1 MDATTDRARRGIFDP
16 RSTRS
21 FSLWFGVLAPPL
33 AWLTHLLLGDLIY
46 ELGCA
51 PAMRAKAIFGLSL
64 HTWTLAATIAL
75 LAVTVAAGV
84 LAFRALRRLRAESD
98 GGSLDRATAMAFVGV
113 ASSVLYGLIQVF
125 GVLPAFVLPPCLPSP
140 P

>member
-1 MDATTDRARRGIFDP
+1 MDATAHRARRMFDP

-21 FSLWFGVLAPPL
+21 FPLWLGILAPPI
-33 AWLTHLLLGDLIY
+33 AWLTHLVVGDLIY

-51 PAMRAKAIFGLSL
+51 PGMRAREIVGLSL
-64 HTWTLAATIAL
+64 HTWTVAATIAL
-75 LAVTVAAGV
+75 LAVTVSAGV
-84 LAFRALRRLRAESD
+84 LAFRALRQLLVQSN

-113 ASSVLYGLIQVF
+113 ASSLLYGAIQVF
-125 GVLPAFVLPPCLPSP
+125 GLLPSFVLPPCLPSP

>member
-1 MDATTDRARRGIFDP
+1 MDTTTDRARRRAFDP

-21 FSLWFGVLAPPL
+21 FPLWFGVLAPPL

-51 PAMRAKAIFGLSL
+51 PGTRAKEIFGLSL
-64 HTWTLAATIAL
+64 HMWTLAATIAL

-84 LAFRALRRLRAESD
+84 LAFRALRRLMAESD
-98 GGSLDRATAMAFVGV
+98 GASLDRATAMAFVGV
-113 ASSVLYGLIQVF
+113 ASSLLYGAIQVF
-125 GVLPAFVLPPCLPSP
+125 GLLPSFVLAPCLPSP
-140 P
+140 S

>member
-1 MDATTDRARRGIFDP
+1 MDATTDRTRQEIADP

-21 FSLWFGVLAPPL
+21 FPLWFGVLGPPL

-51 PAMRAKAIFGLSL
+51 PAMRAKEIFGLSL
-64 HTWTLAATIAL
+64 HTWTVGATIAL
-75 LAVTVAAGV
+75 LAVTIAGGL
-84 LAFRALRRLRAESD
+84 LAFRALRRLLAESD
-98 GGSLDRATAMAFVGV
+98 GAPLDRATGMAFVGV
-113 ASSVLYGLIQVF
+113 ASSVLYGLIQIF
-125 GVLPAFVLPPCLPSP
+125 GLLPSLVLPPCLPSP

>member
-1 MDATTDRARRGIFDP
+1 MDATAQRARRMFDP

-21 FSLWFGVLAPPL
+21 FPLWFGILAPPL
-33 AWLTHLLLGDLIY
+33 AWFMNLLLGDLIY

-51 PAMRAKAIFGLSL
+51 PAMRSKEILSLSL
-64 HTWTLAATIAL
+64 HTWTVAATILL
-75 LAVTVAAGV
+75 LALTVLAGV
-84 LAFRALRRLRAESD
+84 LAFQALRRLMAQSD

-113 ASSVLYGLIQVF
+113 ASSLLYGAIQVF
-125 GVLPAFVLPPCLPSP
+125 GLLPSFVLPPCLPSP

>member
-1 MDATTDRARRGIFDP
+1 MNATAHEARRGMFDP
-16 RSTRS
+16 RNTRS
-21 FSLWFGVLAPPL
+21 FPLWFGVLAPPL

-51 PAMRAKAIFGLSL
+51 PAMRAKEIFGLSL
-64 HTWTLAATIAL
+64 HTWTVAVTVAL
-75 LAVTVAAGV
+75 LAVTVTAGV
-84 LAFRALRRLRAESD
+84 LAFRALRRLMAESD
-98 GGSLDRATAMAFVGV
+98 GGPLDRATAMAFVGV

-125 GVLPAFVLPPCLPSP
+125 GLLPSFVLPPCLPSP